1 MPFPF
6 GQDIV
11 LIRRSTTGN
20 DEWGDESGTTTEETV
35 TGAFSPGGMIG
46 GGGRSGSEADG
57 LGVVTQPTVYLPGAT
72 VDLSFLDAVRVE
84 GVTYEIDGQPI
95 PWRNPFTGNRPGVE
109 VRLAARET

>member
-1 MPFPF
+1 MTLFPF

-11 LIRRSTTGN
+11 LIRRTTTGN
-20 DEWGDESGTTTEETV
+20 DEWGDESGTTAEETV

-46 GGGRSGSEADG
+46 GGRAGSEADG

-72 VDLSFLDAVRVE
+72 VDLSFLDAVRVD
-84 GVTYEIDGQPI
+84 GITYEIDGQPI